1 MFKKFNPSDRRG
13 GNRNDRGGD
22 RGGDRGFGRP
32 EMFRTTCANC
42 GNGCE
47 VPFKPANGKPIYCRP
62 CFQDMQDQEESAP
75 RFAGK
80 SFNASSFEKYRSNDD
95 KRLFDAE
102 CSMCGMDCQV
112 PFKPMPGR
120 PVYCAT
126 CMRKEDKMP
135 MTGPKPV
142 NAFSKNSDMG
152 TSSTGPSKAEF
163 AALTAKVD
171 KILKL
176 LESVMEDAEMDA
188 AAEMEDGDFDEDFE
202 DEDFEDMDEEMF
214 EEEVAAP
221 KKAPAKAKK
230 AAAPKADKAPAKK
243 PTRGQVK
250 RAKRTGKTL

>member
-1 MFKKFNPSDRRG
+1 
-13 GNRNDRGGD
+13 
-22 RGGDRGFGRP
+22 
-32 EMFRTTCANC
+32 
-42 GNGCE
+42 
-47 VPFKPANGKPIYCRP
+47 
-62 CFQDMQDQEESAP
+62 
-75 RFAGK
+75 
-80 SFNASSFEKYRSNDD
+80 
-95 KRLFDAE
+95 
-102 CSMCGMDCQV
+102 
-112 PFKPMPGR
+112 
-120 PVYCAT
+120 
-126 CMRKEDKMP
+126 

-142 NAFSKNSDMG
+142 NAFAKSSDAG
-152 TSSTGPSKAEF
+152 TSSSGPSKAEF